1 MSIILPGTEPRRPA
15 DGEQRRDER
24 FAFRLPVTLL
34 RGREEIPLRT
44 EDISYQ
50 GLFLET
56 NEPLP
61 LRHLIRLRL
70 LLPPFHRELQTFAM
84 AVHIPSGRR
93 AGGVGVQLYALD
105 RAARTV
111 WSNFVTRVRL
121 GDFDETSEI
130 RFLPP
135 EVLGSIDAVD
145 VGGAVA
151 PVTVEIAQSLASGI
165 TWPSAPA
172 GVATPSR

>member
-1 MSIILPGTEPRRPA
+1 MTILLPGPRVETSA
-15 DGEQRRDER
+15 DQRRDPR
-24 FAFRLPVTLL
+24 YVFRLPVTLL

-56 NEPLP
+56 DEPLP
-61 LRHLIRLRL
+61 LRHLIHLRL
-70 LLPPFHRELQTFAM
+70 LLPPFYRELETFGM
-84 AVHIPSGRR
+84 AVHAPAGRR

-111 WSNFVTRVRL
+111 WGNFVTRVRL
-121 GDFDETSEI
+121 GDFGEDETSEI

-135 EVLGSIDAVD
+135 EILS
-145 VGGAVA
+145 
-151 PVTVEIAQSLASGI
+151 PVEIGAQSLASGI

-172 GVATPSR
+172 GAATPSR